1 MGFYGVLMTSMSS
14 ACVSDLVSALA
25 YKIKALSCSPQEVR
39 VLQSFRC
46 CKVFCLHSL
55 DVGGDTC
62 TFC

>member
-1 MGFYGVLMTSMSS
+1 MGFYGALMTSMSS

-25 YKIKALSCSPQEVR
+25 YKIKPLSCSPQEVR

-46 CKVFCLHSL
+46 CKDFCFHSL
-55 DVGGDTC
+55 DVGGYTC